1 MKRWALVGLSG
12 AVVGAV
18 LVVSGLLGGPAEAVE
33 DSAKPGPKLEKA
45 TFAAGCFWC
54 VEAAFD
60 KVPGVVETLSG
71 YTGGRVPN
79 PTYKQVSSGGTGH
92 AESLQVTFDPQK
104 VSYERLL
111 EVFWRNV
118 DPVDA
123 GGQFCD
129 RGSQY
134 RPAIFYHDE
143 NQKRLAEESK
153 RLIEASG
160 RLKKPIVVQI
170 VPAETFYPA
179 EAYHQGY
186 HDTNPVRYRYYKWAC
201 GREQRLTEVWGE
213 KDLAIFE
220 KVVHT
225 KEGKSMG
232 ASYHKPSEQELRERL
247 SPLQYQVTQRE
258 GTEPAFQ
265 NEYWDNHE
273 DGIYVDVASG
283 EPLFSSL
290 DKFESGTGW
299 PSFAKPLDPEH
310 VVTQRDF
317 KLLLPRTEVRSKD
330 GDSHLGHV
338 FGDGPRPTGKRYC
351 INSAALRFVPVSRLE
366 AEGYGQY
373 LPLFQQRTAKGADK
387 K

>member
-1 MKRWALVGLSG
+1 MKRSTVVALGG

-18 LVVSGLLGGPAEAVE
+18 LVFSGLVGGRVEAV
-33 DSAKPGPKLEKA
+33 DDPAQPGPKLEQA

-71 YTGGRVPN
+71 YTGGRVPS
-79 PTYKQVSSGGTGH
+79 PTYKQVSAGGTGH

-111 EVFWRNV
+111 EVYWRNV

-134 RPAIFYHDE
+134 RPVIFYRDE

-153 RLIEASG
+153 RLIEASA
-160 RLKKPIVVQI
+160 RLKMPIAVKI

-186 HDTNPVRYRYYKWAC
+186 HDKNPVRYKYYKWAC
-201 GREQRLTEVWGE
+201 GRERRLAEVWGE
-213 KDLAIFE
+213 GDLKIFAKDGP
-220 KVVHT
+220 T
-225 KEGKSMG
+225 QEGNEMTT
-232 ASYHKPSEQELRERL
+232 SYHKPSEQELRERL
-247 SPLQYQVTQRE
+247 SPLQYQVTQQE
-258 GTEPAFQ
+258 ATEPAFRNQ
-265 NEYWDNHE
+265 YWDNHE

-290 DKFESGTGW
+290 DKFDSGTGW
-299 PSFAKPLDPEH
+299 PSFTKPLDPDH
-310 VVTQRDF
+310 VVTHRDF

-338 FGDGPRPTGKRYC
+338 FNDGPRPTGKRYC
-351 INSAALRFVPVSRLE
+351 INSAALRFIPVSRLE

-373 LPLFQQRTAKGADK
+373 LPLFQQQSAKGEEK
-387 K
+387 E